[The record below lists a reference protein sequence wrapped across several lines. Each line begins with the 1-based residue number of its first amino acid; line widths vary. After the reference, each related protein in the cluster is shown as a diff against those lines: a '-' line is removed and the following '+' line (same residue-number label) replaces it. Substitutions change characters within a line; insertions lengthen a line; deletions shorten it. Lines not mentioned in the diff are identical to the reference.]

1 LELENER
8 ECGGTKSDEEKC
20 DDGVEGKMK
29 LGFLREEEE
38 DNMVVMRNRNSD
50 DDDALSITNFTFFFV
65 FSLGFDFGSIF

>member
-38 DNMVVMRNRNSD
+38 EDNMVVMRNRNSD
-50 DDDALSITNFTFFFV
+50 DDDDALSITTLLY
-65 FSLGFDFGSIF
+65 FSSSLSFDFG

>member
-50 DDDALSITNFTFFFV
+50 DDDDALSITNFTLFFF
-65 FSLGFDFGSIF
+65 FFFEF